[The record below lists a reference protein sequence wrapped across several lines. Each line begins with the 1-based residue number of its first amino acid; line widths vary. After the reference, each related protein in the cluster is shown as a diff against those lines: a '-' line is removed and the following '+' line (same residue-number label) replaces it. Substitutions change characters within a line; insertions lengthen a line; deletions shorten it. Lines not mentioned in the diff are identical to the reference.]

1 MHMSILSEFGEHQ
14 VINTDLSPENDN
26 WVVFSS
32 YDLAAVNDKTNEL
45 NGEDNNDD

>member
-1 MHMSILSEFGEHQ
+1 MHISILSPFDEHQ
-14 VINTDLSPENDN
+14 VLNLDLSPANDN

-45 NGEDNNDD
+45 NGEDDND